1 LPQKYQFKMENQID
15 SFIEYLFIVEEA
27 NESLTQDQIE
37 KLEMI
42 KAKVTE
48 LVNKVESISVNQLAS
63 QPIMEPALA
72 ENRVARFSEYQALN
86 EKVLKRGNKWVVTDK
101 SGKKVLGTHPS
112 REKAIKQ
119 LQAIEISKA
128 SR

>member
-1 LPQKYQFKMENQID
+1 MENQLD
-15 SFIEYLFIVEEA
+15 SFIEYLFIVEESS
-27 NESLTQDQIE
+27 ESLTQDQIK

-42 KAKVTE
+42 KDKVTE
-48 LVNKVESISVNQLAS
+48 LVNKVESISVQNP
-63 QPIMEPALA
+63 QPQPVLEPVLA
-72 ENRVARFSEYQALN
+72 ENRVARFAEYQELN

-119 LQAIEISKA
+119 LQAIEISKMG
-128 SR
+128 R

>member
-1 LPQKYQFKMENQID
+1 MENQID
-15 SFIEYLFIVEEA
+15 SFIEYLFIVEES
-27 NESLTQDQIE
+27 NESLTQDQIA

-42 KAKVTE
+42 KDKVTE
-48 LVNKVESISVNQLAS
+48 LVNKVESISVNQPAP
-63 QPIMEPALA
+63 QQIMEPVLA
-72 ENRVARFSEYQALN
+72 ENRVARFAEYQELN
-86 EKVLKRGNKWVVTDK
+86 EKVLKRGSKWVVTDK

-128 SR
+128 GR

>member
-128 SR
+128 GR